1 MVQKGIYNK
10 FADAL
15 TARIKEL
22 KVGKGT
28 EEGVFIGPLTHER
41 AVEKAMVHINGEL
54 GSRERSTS
62 MGHCPSTRASC
73 NMSAL
78 AYPYLCL
85 VVYNTDRV

>member
-15 TARIKEL
+15 MTRIKEL

-41 AVEKAMVHINGEL
+41 AVEKAMVHINGE
-54 GSRERSTS
+54 
-62 MGHCPSTRASC
+62 
-73 NMSAL
+73 
-78 AYPYLCL
+78 
-85 VVYNTDRV
+85 